1 VLMEFDRVLAKAKG
15 LLEDGPERMS
25 LSGHEIERLA
35 NYHFASVLNEAVRQ
49 EGTGSEELF
58 QRVAQ
63 QLRKAGVDFETAHA
77 TTAVPAF
84 GLSDREMAQ
93 HQNAAEI
100 NLPVAKAALARGDIS
115 FVQEKLDELLNGFR
129 INLDRKSTA
138 YRQLGMA
145 VLKRDVEALQAV
157 EQRNHGEVVETPRT
171 AEPALQGERGG
182 SLTAALEGW
191 KRAKQPA

>member
-1 VLMEFDRVLAKAKG
+1 
-15 LLEDGPERMS
+15 
-25 LSGHEIERLA
+25 
-35 NYHFASVLNEAVRQ
+35 
-49 EGTGSEELF
+49 
-58 QRVAQ
+58 
-63 QLRKAGVDFETAHA
+63 
-77 TTAVPAF
+77 
-84 GLSDREMAQ
+84 
-93 HQNAAEI
+93 
-100 NLPVAKAALARGDIS
+100 
-115 FVQEKLDELLNGFR
+115 LDELLNGFR